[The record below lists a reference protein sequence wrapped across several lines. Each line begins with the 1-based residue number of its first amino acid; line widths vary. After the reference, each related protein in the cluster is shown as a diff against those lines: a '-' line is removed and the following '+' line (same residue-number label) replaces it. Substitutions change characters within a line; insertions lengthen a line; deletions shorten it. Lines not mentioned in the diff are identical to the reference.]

1 MCLGSIDHNVYKM
14 AAESNSRFNSNE
26 GFHLLYAPYCESI
39 RCIFEIGVCLRFE
52 CGLWST

>member
-26 GFHLLYAPYCESI
+26 GFHLLMLHTASP
-39 RCIFEIGVCLRFE
+39 
-52 CGLWST
+52 